1 MNPSSHP
8 TRRAGFTLIELV
20 VSMAVLTIM
29 LTMVLQITNS
39 ARNAVKLTESKS
51 NNDAIARRAFDRIS
65 RDLAQIVIRDD
76 ARIEFKSNP
85 GNDQIS
91 FLTRAKGFTAAGDAG
106 DRDVSLVSYSILYD
120 ATAGERLLRG
130 SCGNLFAVASP
141 AALKLDASLP
151 FSAVSPDNLQLLSNN
166 VIRFEVEY
174 LIQGASGV
182 TQEIT
187 APATSQN
194 LRGLVITLVTLDD
207 WGRRAIKPDHLESLT
222 ANFTDAATGKQT
234 LKTWSLKR
242 DELAKSGIAGLPKDA
257 LQSIR
262 CYQRTF
268 MIQ

>member
-76 ARIEFKSNP
+76 ARFEFKSNP

-91 FLTRAKGFTAAGDAG
+91 FLTHTKGFTASGSAG

-120 ATAGERLLRG
+120 PTLGEKLLRG
-130 SCGNLFAVASP
+130 SSGNLFADTPA

-151 FSAVSPDNLQLLSNN
+151 FPAVSPDNLQLLSNN

-174 LIQGASGV
+174 VIQGGSGI

-207 WGRRAIKPDHLESLT
+207 WGRRAIKPDRLESLA
-222 ANFTDAATGKQT
+222 ANFTDAATAKQT

-268 MIQ
+268 LIP

>member
-8 TRRAGFTLIELV
+8 TRRAGFTLIELI
-20 VSMAVLTIM
+20 VSMAVLAIM

-76 ARIEFKSNP
+76 ARIEFKPNP

-91 FLTRAKGFTAAGDAG
+91 FLTRTKGFTAGGGAG
-106 DRDVSLVSYSILYD
+106 DRDVSLVSYSILHD
-120 ATAGERLLRG
+120 PTLGKKLLRG
-130 SCGNLFAVASP
+130 SSGNLFADAP
-141 AALKLDASLP
+141 AAALKLDASLP
-151 FSAVSPDNLQLLSNN
+151 FPAVSPDNLQLLSNN

-174 LIQGASGV
+174 LIQGGSGV

-207 WGRRAIKPDHLESLT
+207 WGRRAIKPDRLESLA
-222 ANFTDAATGKQT
+222 ANFTDAATGKHT

-268 MIQ
+268 LIP

>member
-20 VSMAVLTIM
+20 VSMAILTIM

-85 GNDQIS
+85 GNDQIA
-91 FLTRAKGFTAAGDAG
+91 FLSRTKGFTASGGAG

-120 ATAGERLLRG
+120 PTLGDKLLRG
-130 SCGNLFAVASP
+130 SSGNLFADAP
-141 AALKLDASLP
+141 AAALKLNASLP
-151 FSAVSPDNLQLLSNN
+151 FPVVSEDNLQMLSNN

-174 LIQGASGV
+174 LIQGGSGV

-194 LRGLVITLVTLDD
+194 LRGLVVTLVTLDD
-207 WGRRAIKPDHLESLT
+207 WGRRAIKPDSLESLA
-222 ANFTDAATGKQT
+222 ANFKDATIGKRT
-234 LKTWSLKR
+234 LETWNLKR
-242 DELAKSGIAGLPKDA
+242 DELAKSSIAGLPKDA

-268 MIQ
+268 LIQ

>member
-1 MNPSSHP
+1 MTPSPHP

-29 LTMVLQITNS
+29 LTMVLQITDS
-39 ARNAVKLTESKS
+39 TRNAVKLTESKS
-51 NNDAIARRAFDRIS
+51 NNDAIARQAFDRIS

-85 GNDQIS
+85 GNDQIA
-91 FLTRAKGFTAAGDAG
+91 FLTHTKGFAAGGSTG

-120 ATAGERLLRG
+120 ATVGEKLLRG
-130 SCGNLFAVASP
+130 SSGNLFADAP
-141 AALKLDASLP
+141 AAALKLDASLP
-151 FSAVSPDNLQLLSNN
+151 FPAVSQDNLQMLSNN

-174 LIQGASGV
+174 LIQGVTGV

-207 WGRRAIKPDHLESLT
+207 WGRRAIKPDRLESLA
-222 ANFTDAATGKQT
+222 ANFTDAATGKHT
-234 LKTWSLKR
+234 LKTWNLKR
-242 DELAKSGIAGLPKDA
+242 DELAKSGIAGLPKAA

-268 MIQ
+268 LIQ

>member
-8 TRRAGFTLIELV
+8 TRLAGFTLIELI

-29 LTMVLQITNS
+29 LTMILQITNS
-39 ARNAVKLTESKS
+39 TRNAVKLTESKS

-65 RDLAQIVIRDD
+65 RDLAQIIIRDD

-91 FLTRAKGFTAAGDAG
+91 FLTRTKGFTASGGAG

-120 ATAGERLLRG
+120 PTVGEKLLRG
-130 SCGNLFAVASP
+130 TSGKLFAFDSAD
-141 AALKLDASLP
+141 ALKLNASLP
-151 FSAVSPDNLQLLSNN
+151 FPAISPDNLQLLSNN
-166 VIRFEVEY
+166 VIRLEVEY
-174 LIQGASGV
+174 LIQGGSGV

-207 WGRRAIKPDHLESLT
+207 WGRRAIKPYRMESI
-222 ANFTDAATGKQT
+222 AVNFTDAALGKRT

-257 LQSIR
+257 LQSIH

-268 MIQ
+268 LIP